1 MEEEIINAA
10 ETAQAVE
17 AIQEAA
23 EEAAQSSTITEAIS
37 KAADET
43 FIKQTSSFIN
53 TIKGWFSPENIFK
66 LIGGLLIILI
76 FWIIYKVII
85 RLLKKIPSEK
95 LPQTR
100 FDLLRRIFKY
110 LFYFCIAMYVLS
122 LFGIKLSAIW
132 GAAGITGVA
141 IGFAAQTSLSN
152 IISGLFI
159 LTEGS
164 VHTGDTISVDGIT
177 GIVDA
182 VTLLSTR
189 VHTYDNQMIRIPNA
203 TIINNN
209 LTNNSYHSKRRITI
223 NIDVPYGTD
232 LEKALEICVNAAN
245 LCPTVIQNPPASAWV
260 DGFKDCGIGL
270 TVAAWF
276 KPKDLIQTKTDLHI
290 TLLKELKK
298 QKIEP
303 PFPRMDVS
311 MLKEEKSK
319 PVITKQVAK
328 TKQTVK
334 TKK

>member
-10 ETAQAVE
+10 ETAQTVE
-17 AIQEAA
+17 AIQEVA

-245 LCPTVIQNPPASAWV
+245 LCPTVLQNPPASAWV

-276 KPKDLIQTKTDLHI
+276 KPKDLIQTKTDVHI

>member
-17 AIQEAA
+17 AIQEVA
-23 EEAAQSSTITEAIS
+23 EEAAQSSTISEAIS

-66 LIGGLLIILI
+66 LIGGILIILI

-164 VHTGDTISVDGIT
+164 VHTGDTISVDGTT

-232 LEKALEICVNAAN
+232 LEKALEICVDAAN
-245 LCPTVIQNPPASAWV
+245 LCPTVLQNPPASAWV

-270 TVAAWF
+270 TVAVWF
-276 KPKDLIQTKTDLHI
+276 KPKDLIQTKTDVHI

-311 MLKEEKSK
+311 MLKEEKKLPSK
-319 PVITKQVAK
+319 K
-328 TKQTVK
+328 TAGAS
-334 TKK
+334 KK

>member
-23 EEAAQSSTITEAIS
+23 EEAAQTSTITEAIS

-245 LCPTVIQNPPASAWV
+245 LCPTVLQNPPASAWV

-298 QKIEP
+298 KKIEP

-328 TKQTVK
+328 TKQIVK

>member
-10 ETAQAVE
+10 ETLGTAEV
-17 AIQEAA
+17 IQEAA
-23 EEAAQSSTITEAIS
+23 EQTSQTSTITEAIS

-66 LIGGLLIILI
+66 LIGGILIILI

-245 LCPTVIQNPPASAWV
+245 LCPTVLQNPPASAWV

-276 KPKDLIQTKTDLHI
+276 KPKDLIQTKTDVHI

-328 TKQTVK
+328 TKQIVK

>member
-17 AIQEAA
+17 AIQEVA

>member
-10 ETAQAVE
+10 ETTQAVE